1 MTVYNRLRGCVILG
15 TEIIQERTIGK
26 TVPVE
31 EGINMSHCTYH
42 TQYVCAKQIH
52 FDIQDDVIT
61 NIRFDGGC
69 DGNLKALSK
78 VLDGWTVDQIE
89 KKLRGNLCG
98 KKPTSCADQLAIAV
112 RKAADRAKE
121 EHRKPA

>member
-1 MTVYNRLRGCVILG
+1 
-15 TEIIQERTIGK
+15 
-26 TVPVE
+26 
-31 EGINMSHCTYH
+31 MSHCTYH

-52 FDIQDDVIT
+52 FDIQDDVVT

-112 RKAADRAKE
+112 RKASDRAKG